1 MNAMN
6 TMIVG
11 WNRTKDLGL
20 PFSIELMEVE
30 FYMTDERERG
40 LIVDFMSRHCQVSRL
55 N

>member
-1 MNAMN
+1 MK

-11 WNRTKDLGL
+11 WNRTKNLGL

-30 FYMTDERERG
+30 FNMTAERERG
-40 LIVDFMSRHCQVSRL
+40 LIVDFMSRLCQVSLL